1 VGLLATAIMVALP
14 ASAAEPRPVLA
25 VLPFTGAPKATVA
38 NAEAETS
45 QALSARAD
53 LVVLDAKQTKKRL
66 HGGKPPGTAAEL
78 SSAAKRLNASL
89 LVRGQVQKG
98 KLHLELYEGVAG
110 PGSAVLASRTYDV
123 HGHRFPSVTSG
134 LLAAWAAAID
144 RALQPPVPP
153 PAVALAAPIAAAAV
167 PVVVDPELTPATAP
181 VTPPVPVAVA
191 AEPAAPVQPVTAGPL
206 VADFA
211 LGGGV
216 LVRRLRYNEDLFN
229 MLQSYEGT
237 APVFD
242 IGLSLYPGA
251 IFGRGLYAYLGLI
264 GEWQRTIGFGT
275 TLNGQEVSASSDLL
289 AGGLRLRV
297 PLGPSEIDGTGEYG
311 RQFFRFG
318 TLPGTT
324 PSVFNYDYDFLLAAL
339 SARIVFGQ
347 FALLLGGGY
356 IGVLENGLANS
367 GVFPHSQVT
376 GLDAHVGGAFLFYE
390 VLELRLIANYQ
401 RYFFDMNSRP
411 GDQYVAGGATDEYLS
426 IILALAVR
434 IHS

>member
-1 VGLLATAIMVALP
+1 
-14 ASAAEPRPVLA
+14 
-25 VLPFTGAPKATVA
+25 
-38 NAEAETS
+38 
-45 QALSARAD
+45 
-53 LVVLDAKQTKKRL
+53 
-66 HGGKPPGTAAEL
+66 
-78 SSAAKRLNASL
+78 
-89 LVRGQVQKG
+89 
-98 KLHLELYEGVAG
+98 
-110 PGSAVLASRTYDV
+110 
-123 HGHRFPSVTSG
+123 
-134 LLAAWAAAID
+134 
-144 RALQPPVPP
+144 
-153 PAVALAAPIAAAAV
+153 
-167 PVVVDPELTPATAP
+167 
-181 VTPPVPVAVA
+181 
-191 AEPAAPVQPVTAGPL
+191 
-206 VADFA
+206 
-211 LGGGV
+211 
-216 LVRRLRYNEDLFN
+216 VRRLRYNEDLFN

-275 TLNGQEVSASSDLL
+275 TVNGQEVSASSDLL

-339 SARIVFGQ
+339 NARIVLGQ
-347 FALLLGGGY
+347 FAVLLGGGY
-356 IGVLENGLANS
+356 IGVLENGLASS
-367 GVFPHSQVT
+367 GVFPHSQVA
-376 GLDAHVGGAFLFYE
+376 GLDAHVGGAFLFNE

-401 RYFFDMNSRP
+401 RYFFDMNARP